1 MIGRAQ
7 STRRW
12 RTAGKA
18 AATIA
23 LMLMLGMSAMASSAS
38 AYVTPG
44 ARFVWESCDA
54 ELPAGN
60 PPSTPPPGN
69 PPGDVGLPISF
80 FDTCAQ
86 PGGSI
91 GIQQYGALGSS
102 FSFWLLEVPPTPG
115 GFVESETISAGTAAL
130 GPGND
135 HTFVYENGWPGPNLG
150 ETQRTFLLR
159 SAAEPES
166 ANGGAFSI
174 SWNCDGNYAPGC
186 GAGPTVWADHIAVTE
201 VDPNPPKL
209 TVEGPIL
216 AGGVLRG
223 HQAISADASDL
234 GGGVSKIEV
243 LVNGLP
249 ATAPTLGACA
259 LGSVSNASVRGT
271 VALTP
276 APCPPTLAASWSL
289 ETGTAPFQQGANTVQ
304 VCASDFATIDE
315 PNKTCSTPT
324 SITVDDSCAESAVPG
339 GQDLS
344 ADFAGNHKETRT
356 VGYGKG
362 AEVTGELSDGAG
374 DAISGATIC
383 VEMQTQGSTAA
394 PVPTGTATT
403 DSQGR
408 FSYKVRPGPNRRVL
422 VGYRRDT
429 FQVAKSVDV
438 FTHTRP
444 TIHISPGDVHNG
456 DTIRISGKV
465 PGGRLAARR
474 VVVVKAGSVG
484 SKKMYPFGETTTNAK
499 GEWHIKYT
507 FAKTTR
513 KTIYK
518 MEAFVPRQDDFP
530 WEAGHSKAALVEVKK

>member
-7 STRRW
+7 SARR
-12 RTAGKA
+12 RRPAFTAAAIALTLVVMAA
-18 AATIA
+18 AAT
-23 LMLMLGMSAMASSAS
+23 SAS

-54 ELPAGN
+54 ELPGGN
-60 PPSTPPPGN
+60 PPTTPAPGN
-69 PPGDVGLPISF
+69 PPGNVGIPISF

-86 PGGSI
+86 PSGSF
-91 GIQQYGALGSS
+91 GIQQYGALSAE
-102 FSFWLLEVPPTPG
+102 FSFWLIEIPPTPG

-186 GAGPTVWADHIAVTE
+186 GAGPIVWADHIAVTE
-201 VDPNPPKL
+201 VDPTPPKL

-223 HQAISADASDL
+223 HQALSAAASDV

-249 ATAPTLGACA
+249 ATPPTLGACA
-259 LGSVSNASVRGT
+259 QGSVSNASVRGL
-271 VALTP
+271 VALSPT
-276 APCPPTLAASWSL
+276 PCPPTLAGSWSL
-289 ETGTAPFQQGANTVQ
+289 DTGAAPFQQGANTVQ
-304 VCASDFATIDE
+304 VCASDFATIGE
-315 PNKTCSTPT
+315 PNKTCSAPT

-356 VGYGKG
+356 VGFGKG

-403 DSQGR
+403 DSQGH
-408 FSYKVRPGPNRRVL
+408 FSYKVRPGPNRRL
-422 VGYRRDT
+422 LIGYRRDS
-429 FQVAKSVDV
+429 FQVARSVDV
-438 FTHTRP
+438 YTHTRP
-444 TIHISPGDVHNG
+444 TIHISPADVHNG
-456 DTIRISGKV
+456 DTIHISGKV
-465 PGGRLAARR
+465 PGGRLARRR
-474 VVVVKAGSVG
+474 VVVVKAGSLG

-513 KTIYK
+513 KTIYR

>member
-1 MIGRAQ
+1 MGRSARIVA
-7 STRRW
+7 SLLLV
-12 RTAGKA
+12 A
-18 AATIA
+18 ALA
-23 LMLMLGMSAMASSAS
+23 LTVVGGAS

-44 ARFVWESCDA
+44 ARFVWESCDSA
-54 ELPAGN
+54 LPAGN
-60 PPSTPPPGN
+60 PPPTPAPGN
-69 PPGDVGLPISF
+69 PGIPISY

-86 PGGSI
+86 PGGGV
-91 GIQQYGALGSS
+91 GIQQYGNLSAQ
-102 FSFWLLEVPPTPG
+102 FAFWLMEIPATPG

-159 SAAEPES
+159 SAPEPE
-166 ANGGAFSI
+166 APNGGAFSI

-209 TVEGPIL
+209 TVEGPLL
-216 AGGVLRG
+216 APGVLRG
-223 HQAISADASDL
+223 HQAISAAATDV
-234 GGGVSKIEV
+234 GGGVSRIEV

-249 ATAPTLGACA
+249 APTPALGACA
-259 LGSVSNASVRGT
+259 QGSVSNASVRGI
-271 VALTP
+271 VALSPT
-276 APCPPTLAASWSL
+276 PCPPTLAGSWSL
-289 ETGTAPFQQGANTVQ
+289 DTGAPPFQQGANTVQ
-304 VCASDFATIDE
+304 VCAVDFATIGE
-315 PNKTCSTPT
+315 PNKTCSTATP
-324 SITVDDSCAESAVPG
+324 ITVDDSCADSPVPG
-339 GQDLS
+339 GQNLS
-344 ADFAGNHKETRT
+344 AVFAGNHKETRT

-383 VEMQTQGSTAA
+383 VLSQTQGSTAA

-403 DSQGR
+403 DAQGH
-408 FSYKVRPGPNRRVL
+408 FTYKVQPGPNRRLL
-422 VGYRRDT
+422 VGYRRDS
-429 FQVAKSVDV
+429 FQVGRSVDV
-438 FTHTRP
+438 YTHTRP
-444 TIHISPGDVHNG
+444 TIHISPGKVRNG
-456 DTIRISGKV
+456 DTILISGKV

-474 VVVVKAGSVG
+474 VVVVKAGSLG
-484 SKKMYPFGETTTNAK
+484 SKKMYPFGETTTNGK
-499 GEWHIKYT
+499 GEWHLKYT

-530 WEAGHSKAALVEVKK
+530 WEPGHSKAALVEVRK

>member
-1 MIGRAQ
+1 MSGSDLTR
-7 STRRW
+7 TRR
-12 RTAGKA
+12 RA
-18 AATIA
+18 AVTTATIA
-23 LMLMLGMSAMASSAS
+23 AVLVALGGAWAPAAS

-201 VDPNPPKL
+201 VDPNPPHL

-223 HQAISADASDL
+223 HQALSASATDV

-249 ATAPTLGACA
+249 AQPATPGACA
-259 LGSVSNASVRGT
+259 QGTVSNASVRGV
-271 VALTP
+271 VALSPT
-276 APCPPTLAASWSL
+276 PCPPTLTASWSL
-289 ETGTAPFQQGANTVQ
+289 DTGEAPFQEGANTVE
-304 VCASDFATIDE
+304 VCASDFATIGE
-315 PNKTCSTPT
+315 PNKTCSPPAA
-324 SITVDDSCAESAVPG
+324 ITVDDSCTESAVPG

-356 VGYGKG
+356 TAFGKG
-362 AEVTGELSDGAG
+362 AEVAGELSDGAG
-374 DAISGATIC
+374 DAISGATVC
-383 VEMQTQGSTAA
+383 VLTQRQGSTA
-394 PVPTGTATT
+394 PPTPTGTATT
-403 DSQGR
+403 DAQGH
-408 FSYKVRPGPNRRVL
+408 FSYRIQPGPDRRVL
-422 VGYRRDT
+422 LGYRHDS
-429 FQVAKSVDV
+429 FQIARSVDV
-438 FTHTRP
+438 YTHTRP
-444 TIHISPGDVHNG
+444 TIQISPGKVQNG
-456 DTIRISGKV
+456 DTIKISGKV

-474 VVVVKAGSVG
+474 VVVVKAGSLG

-499 GEWHIKYT
+499 GEWHLKYT
-507 FAKTTR
+507 FDKTTR
-513 KTIYK
+513 KTIYR
-518 MEAFVPRQDDFP
+518 MEAFVPEQDDFP
-530 WEAGHSKAALVEVKK
+530 WEAGHSKAALVEVRR